1 MGMIFQRFSMTL
13 VQENPRL
20 FTVNRS
26 ASGPRMWLS
35 EQKEFEVFS

>member
-1 MGMIFQRFSMTL
+1 MTFIE
-13 VQENPRL
+13 ENPRL

-26 ASGPRMWLS
+26 ASGPRTEPL